1 MTLILLLLLA
11 LVVGLVVG
19 AYSHKWLA
27 SEVATATG
35 LPVQAVAQPTAAVDN
50 LLAHAKG
57 SALSAIDYT
66 AETAK
71 ASILKV

>member
-27 SEVATATG
+27 SEVAAATG
-35 LPVQAVAQPTAAVDN
+35 LPVQAVEKPVAA
-50 LLAHAKG
+50 ATQ
-57 SALSAIDYT
+57 AL
-66 AETAK
+66 K
-71 ASILKV
+71 QKL